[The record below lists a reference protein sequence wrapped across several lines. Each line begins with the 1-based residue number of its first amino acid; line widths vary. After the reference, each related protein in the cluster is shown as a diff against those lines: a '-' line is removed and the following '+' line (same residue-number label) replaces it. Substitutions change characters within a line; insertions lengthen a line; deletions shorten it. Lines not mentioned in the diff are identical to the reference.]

1 MRQGHLCSGPHL
13 YQDRMSVQSV
23 VDISRQDKVS
33 AQHFQC
39 LLCSTQNLWT
49 DRKIV
54 LGLVDIFLLH
64 KVFEWKN
71 RFEERDILQKK

>member
-64 KVFEWKN
+64 MVFEWKN
-71 RFEERDILQKK
+71 RFEEHDILLKK